1 MRSGDVV
8 TATVKERVTTLV
20 GVLGTE
26 ADHAA
31 AAELMP
37 LVYDELRALA
47 RRYLRAENPGH
58 TLQPTALVHEAY
70 LKLVDQTR
78 VDWRGRSHFRA
89 VGAQAM
95 RRILVDHARRHATE
109 KRGGGRRRVTL
120 SHVPVP
126 DAASMDLA
134 DVIALEAG
142 LKELATLDARQARV
156 LELRFYGDLPIGEIG
171 AIVGVSKRTVEGDLA
186 HGRAWLRRRLATK
199 EGA

>member
-47 RRYLRAENPGH
+47 RRYLRAEHPGH

-78 VDWRGRSHFRA
+78 VDWQGRSHFRA

-95 RRILVDHARRHATE
+95 RRILVDHARRHAAE
-109 KRGGGRRRVTL
+109 KRGGGRHRVTL
-120 SHVPVP
+120 SDVPVR

-142 LKELATLDARQARV
+142 LQELATLDARQARV

-171 AIVGVSKRTVEGDLA
+171 AIVGVSKRTVEGDLT
-186 HGRAWLRRRLATK
+186 HGRAWLRRRLAIK
-199 EGA
+199 EGL

>member
-26 ADHAA
+26 ADPSA

-47 RRYLRAENPGH
+47 RRYLRAEHPGH

-70 LKLVDQTR
+70 MKLVDQTR

-95 RRILVDHARRHATE
+95 RRILVDHARRHAAE

-120 SHVPVP
+120 FDVPVP
-126 DAASMDLA
+126 DAARMDLA
-134 DVIALEAG
+134 DVIALEMG
-142 LKELATLDARQARV
+142 LQELAVLDARQARV
-156 LELRFYGDLPIGEIG
+156 LELRFYGDLPVGEIS
-171 AIVGVSKRTVEGDLA
+171 AIVGVSKRTVEGDLT
-186 HGRAWLRRRLATK
+186 HGRAWLRRRLASK
-199 EGA
+199 EEL